1 MNYWHDNWKPAIKKE
16 TEAYLD
22 EIGVVDV
29 EDTQTLID
37 DGMDESELRE
47 LQEMLD
53 YAEDMDPE
61 MVMEEAMYEE

>member
-1 MNYWHDNWKPAIKKE
+1 MNYWHDKWAPAVKKE
-16 TEAYLD
+16 TENYLD

-29 EDTQTLID
+29 EDVQTLID